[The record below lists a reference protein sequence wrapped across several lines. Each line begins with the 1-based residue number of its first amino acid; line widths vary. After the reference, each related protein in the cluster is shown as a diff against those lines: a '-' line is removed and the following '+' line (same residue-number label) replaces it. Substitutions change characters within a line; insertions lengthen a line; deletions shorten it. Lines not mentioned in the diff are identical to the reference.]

1 MKRLTAVLL
10 AALCISTTAY
20 ADFDDMTEHWAR
32 EDVEILTNRGIVK
45 GVTLNKFM
53 PEAQISR
60 AEFFALVSRACGF
73 SNVSYR
79 EVFNDVTSG
88 EWYANTLQVAFD
100 KCIIDAVMM
109 DSGYIKPN
117 TPITRE
123 EAASVI
129 VKAYDSLGGQRSFE
143 GDISVFGD
151 KDDIALWA
159 VSYVRACCGLDFA
172 KGKSPDTFA
181 PKDNMTRAEAAVII
195 KRFADKAEELILKNK
210 KAQLAA
216 IQAEAQKEAQ
226 KETPKEEIKEN
237 EGDKKI
243 GEQMSF
249 GPEFAGNIIYA
260 DDFEKYSSGDDL
272 KNSKWKITHNNA
284 VTDVVAVSDV
294 SKAVVFKREKEDDNN
309 TIMQLNITPVNS
321 TIAIEQKMMSMN
333 ATKEEGRL
341 AILGSDGNYATN
353 VMFHKNSLMVNR
365 QDPSTGAS
373 TWESVASFVPG
384 KWYDVKLLIDVKKGT
399 FDVYVDGVLKGDDW
413 KLRTKV
419 SNVAKILNF
428 IFGDSNGDYYF
439 DDFKIT
445 EIK

>member
-10 AALCISTTAY
+10 AALCISTTVY

-53 PEAQISR
+53 PESQISR
-60 AEFFALVSRACGF
+60 AEFLALVSRACGF
-73 SNVSYR
+73 GNVSYR
-79 EVFNDVTSG
+79 EIFNDVTSG

-100 KCIIDAVMM
+100 KCLIDAVMM

-117 TPITRE
+117 TPITRQ

-143 GDISVFGD
+143 GDISLFVD

-159 VSYVRACCGLDFA
+159 VSYVRACCGLDFV

-195 KRFADKAEELILKNK
+195 KRFTDKAEELILKNK
-210 KAQLAA
+210 QAQLEA
-216 IQAEAQKEAQ
+216 IQAEAR
-226 KETPKEEIKEN
+226 KEEKTEEANEN
-237 EGDKKI
+237 KGDNTV
-243 GEQMSF
+243 GEQMSY

-260 DDFEKYSSGDDL
+260 DDFEKYSSGEDL
-272 KNSKWKITHNNA
+272 KKSKWKITHNNA
-284 VTDVVAVSDV
+284 LTDVVAVSDV

-309 TIMQLNITPVNS
+309 TTMQLNITPVS
-321 TIAIEQKMMSMN
+321 SAVAIEQKMMSMN

-365 QDPSTGAS
+365 QDPATGAS
-373 TWESVASFVPG
+373 TWEAVASFVPG

-399 FDVYVDGVLKGDDW
+399 FDVYVDGVLKGEGW

-419 SNVAKILNF
+419 SNIAKILNF
-428 IFGDSNGDYYF
+428 IFGDSSGDYYF

-445 EIK
+445 EVK

>member
-1 MKRLTAVLL
+1 MKLLTAAIV
-10 AALCISTTAY
+10 AAMCICTTAY
-20 ADFDDMTEHWAR
+20 AEFDDMKEHWAR
-32 EDVEILTNRGIVK
+32 EEVDILTNRGIIN
-45 GVTLNKFM
+45 GVTLNQFM

-60 AEFFALVSRACGF
+60 AEFFALVSRACGY
-73 SNVSYR
+73 SNVAYR
-79 EVFNDVTSG
+79 NVFNDVNTG
-88 EWYANTLQVAFD
+88 DWYANTLQTCFD
-100 KCIIDAVMM
+100 KCLIDAVMM
-109 DSGYIKPN
+109 DSGFVNPKAA
-117 TPITRE
+117 ITRE

-129 VKAYDSLGGQRSFE
+129 VKAYDSLNGQRSFL
-143 GDISVFGD
+143 GDISGFSD
-151 KDDIALWA
+151 NDEISLWA
-159 VSYVRACCGLDFA
+159 RSYVRACCGLDIV
-172 KGKSPDTFA
+172 KGKSPDVFA
-181 PKDNMTRAEAAVII
+181 PKDNMTRAEAAVIV
-195 KRFADKAEELILKNK
+195 KRFADKAEELIIKNK
-210 KAQLAA
+210 QAQLAV
-216 IQAEAQKEAQ
+216 QNT
-226 KETPKEEIKEN
+226 ETKIEEIKEEPKEN
-237 EGDKKI
+237 ADDKSV
-243 GEQMSF
+243 GEQISY
-249 GPEFAGNIIYA
+249 GPEFAGNIIYS
-260 DDFEKYSSGDDL
+260 DDFEKYATGDDL

-284 VTDVVAVSDV
+284 YTDVVKVSDV

-309 TIMQLNITPVNS
+309 TIMQLNITPISS
-321 TIAIEQKMMSMN
+321 TVAIEQKMMSMN

-373 TWESVASFVPG
+373 SWESVASFVPG